1 MRRILLF
8 TLLVSVLIA
17 GAALAE
23 DDGPW
28 SSSDFSA
35 LSFRGVGPAIASGRI
50 SDFAMDPRNP
60 HHYYVGVCSG
70 GVWETHNAG
79 VTFDPIFD
87 GEGSY
92 SVGCVTIAPTNPDV
106 VWVGSGENNS
116 QRSVSYGDG
125 VYKSVDGGQN
135 WTNMGLQ
142 RSLHIGEII
151 VHPAD
156 ENVVFVAAM
165 GPLWGPGGDRGVY
178 KSIDGGQNWQLVLD
192 IDENTGVVSLVMD
205 PTDSDILY
213 AAAYQRRR
221 HIWTL
226 INGGPGSGIY
236 KTTDGGDSWEKTSSG
251 LPSVDMGRIGLV
263 ISDAAPKTVYAI
275 IEAAQGKGGFF
286 RSTNAGATW
295 DKMSDHVAGSPQYYN
310 ELVADPH
317 NPDRIY
323 SQDTFVQVTEDAGK
337 TWTRLSYTSKHVD
350 DHAMWIDPSNTDHL
364 LAGCDGGIYETFD
377 RGDTWRYSANLPI
390 TQFYRVAVDYD
401 EPFYNIYGGTQD
413 NNTIGGPSRT
423 TFAHGISNREWFFTL
438 GGDGFEPAIDPTNP
452 NIIYCQ
458 WQYGN
463 LNRYDKAS
471 GENLYITPAAEADEV
486 LKWNW
491 NSALLISPHDH
502 KRLYYACQKVFRS
515 DDMGHSWTKIS
526 EDLTSGVDRNTL
538 EVMDRVWGVDT
549 VAKNNS
555 TSVWGSI
562 IAMSESPVQEGLLF
576 VGTDDGIIQWTADNG
591 ANWHKTD
598 SFKGVPD
605 YSYVSDVEASQFDA
619 QVVFASFDNH
629 KRDDFKPY
637 VYKSTDGG
645 KSWRSIASNLPENGT
660 VHSLAQDHVDPDLIF
675 AGTEFGVWFTRDGG
689 EFWTQLSAG
698 IPTIACRDLD
708 IQRRENDL
716 VVGTFG
722 RGFYVLD
729 DYTPL
734 RNLTPEILQD
744 GATIFP
750 VREALI
756 YMPSNP
762 IGGLKRGSQGDSFY
776 RTDNPAY
783 GAVFTY
789 NLSQEVKSLQDQR
802 RSAEKDLVE
811 AGDPVYYPS
820 WDDLR
825 VEDREH
831 DPVVIATVRGEDGGI
846 VRRFTVPGGEGMHR
860 VAWDLRW
867 PETGPVNL
875 NRGSAKTPWDD
886 IPTGPFALPGAYTV
900 TLSQRVLGV
909 ETDLAGPV
917 SFQTRLLN
925 NNTTVTNDFAG
936 LLAFQKEAG
945 ELQRAVRGAVNV
957 VRDTKKRLDHIRQA
971 VNDTPGLDR
980 DLLDQVDAMDARLQD
995 IKDVLTGD
1003 RTITRRSEPAPESI
1017 SSRMG
1022 SLMWFT
1028 REITSDPTETMRR
1041 HLDIAGEQFA
1051 PLLSDLTQLVDSDLA
1066 AFEEMLE
1073 AAGAP

>member
-401 EPFYNIYGGTQD
+401 EP
-413 NNTIGGPSRT
+413 
-423 TFAHGISNREWFFTL
+423 
-438 GGDGFEPAIDPTNP
+438 
-452 NIIYCQ
+452 
-458 WQYGN
+458 
-463 LNRYDKAS
+463 
-471 GENLYITPAAEADEV
+471 
-486 LKWNW
+486 
-491 NSALLISPHDH
+491 
-502 KRLYYACQKVFRS
+502 
-515 DDMGHSWTKIS
+515 
-526 EDLTSGVDRNTL
+526 
-538 EVMDRVWGVDT
+538 
-549 VAKNNS
+549 
-555 TSVWGSI
+555 
-562 IAMSESPVQEGLLF
+562 
-576 VGTDDGIIQWTADNG
+576 
-591 ANWHKTD
+591 
-598 SFKGVPD
+598 
-605 YSYVSDVEASQFDA
+605 
-619 QVVFASFDNH
+619 
-629 KRDDFKPY
+629 
-637 VYKSTDGG
+637 
-645 KSWRSIASNLPENGT
+645 
-660 VHSLAQDHVDPDLIF
+660 
-675 AGTEFGVWFTRDGG
+675 
-689 EFWTQLSAG
+689 
-698 IPTIACRDLD
+698 
-708 IQRRENDL
+708 
-716 VVGTFG
+716 
-722 RGFYVLD
+722 
-729 DYTPL
+729 
-734 RNLTPEILQD
+734 
-744 GATIFP
+744 
-750 VREALI
+750 
-756 YMPSNP
+756 
-762 IGGLKRGSQGDSFY
+762 
-776 RTDNPAY
+776 
-783 GAVFTY
+783 
-789 NLSQEVKSLQDQR
+789 
-802 RSAEKDLVE
+802 
-811 AGDPVYYPS
+811 
-820 WDDLR
+820 
-825 VEDREH
+825 
-831 DPVVIATVRGEDGGI
+831 
-846 VRRFTVPGGEGMHR
+846 
-860 VAWDLRW
+860 
-867 PETGPVNL
+867 
-875 NRGSAKTPWDD
+875 
-886 IPTGPFALPGAYTV
+886 
-900 TLSQRVLGV
+900 
-909 ETDLAGPV
+909 
-917 SFQTRLLN
+917 
-925 NNTTVTNDFAG
+925 
-936 LLAFQKEAG
+936 
-945 ELQRAVRGAVNV
+945 
-957 VRDTKKRLDHIRQA
+957 
-971 VNDTPGLDR
+971 
-980 DLLDQVDAMDARLQD
+980 
-995 IKDVLTGD
+995 
-1003 RTITRRSEPAPESI
+1003 
-1017 SSRMG
+1017 
-1022 SLMWFT
+1022 
-1028 REITSDPTETMRR
+1028 
-1041 HLDIAGEQFA
+1041 
-1051 PLLSDLTQLVDSDLA
+1051 
-1066 AFEEMLE
+1066 
-1073 AAGAP
+1073 